1 LCFAHSLKPPSR
13 PRLSAFLSGISSFS
27 FSLQPFSFFFQF
39 SAFQPFS
46 FSLQPFSFFFQF
58 SAFQHFSF
66 SLQPFSFFFQFSAFQ
81 HFSFSLQPFSF
92 SLQLF
97 SLTMRLSEEL
107 RKRTR
112 QYASAIIRCYVL
124 LPKDRE
130 EVRVLGKQLLRSGTS
145 VAAHGREASRARS
158 DSEFC
163 SKLDGL
169 LQEADESQLW
179 LELLRDD
186 CSIQNE
192 PINHLLCETD
202 ELLAIFTS
210 IVSKLRKREA

>member
-1 LCFAHSLKPPSR
+1 MSTIGGSR
-13 PRLSAFLSGISSFS
+13 WHRVADRVAPQEPEPGIKQFQH
-27 FSLQPFSFFFQF
+27 FSLF
-39 SAFQPFS
+39 SAFQLLPITFS
-46 FSLQPFSFFFQF
+46 I
-58 SAFQHFSF
+58 SAFQ
-66 SLQPFSFFFQFSAFQ
+66 FFLSA
-81 HFSFSLQPFSF
+81 
-92 SLQLF
+92 
-97 SLTMRLSEEL
+97 MRLSEDL

-192 PINHLLCETD
+192 PINHLLRETD